1 MAMANSRKKQD
12 YDNKYIREHY
22 KGYLI
27 RLSCESEQDII
38 EHLDR
43 IENKNTY
50 IKDLIVTDMKK
61 TQD

>member
-1 MAMANSRKKQD
+1 MTMANSRKKQD

-27 RLSCESEQDII
+27 RLSCENEQDII
-38 EHLDR
+38 EHLDQQ
-43 IENKNTY
+43 ENKNEY
-50 IKDLIVTDMKK
+50 IKSLIQADMKK

>member
-1 MAMANSRKKQD
+1 MANSRKKQD

-22 KGYLI
+22 KGFLI

-43 IENKNTY
+43 IESKNTY